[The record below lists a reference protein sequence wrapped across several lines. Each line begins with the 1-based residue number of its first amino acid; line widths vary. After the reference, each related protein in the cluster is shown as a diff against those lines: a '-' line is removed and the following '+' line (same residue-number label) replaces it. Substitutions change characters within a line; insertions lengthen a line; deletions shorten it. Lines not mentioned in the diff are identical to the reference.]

1 MTKKLTS
8 FLVLS
13 LCLVGALTAQNRYID
28 EIFTDVTVERDLT
41 YSTNV
46 DPLAISQGAMG
57 PTPQLMD
64 VYQPE
69 GDTVSLRP
77 VVVMF
82 HTGNFLP
89 QYFNGGPYGS
99 RIDSGLVEITN
110 RLVKRGYVGIS
121 ATYRKGWQPTAT
133 ADSIRT
139 GSLLQAVY
147 RASQDAHAMARFLR
161 KSVAEDSNPYG
172 IDTSRITFFGIGSG
186 GYVVQAHNFLD
197 RTEEI
202 LLNQNFYTPSGIP
215 LVNESVNSNPQG
227 TIQTMQNVP
236 NWVGY
241 KSNVAFTYNIGGALG
256 DTLWMDGGS
265 EESPMASVHSFTD
278 AFAPFYAGTVIV
290 PTMPPMPVVD
300 VQGSN
305 LVMQLA
311 NEKGLNDVLAP
322 ANEFMLDAKFDPLS
336 GILNQFTA
344 GFKTVRTASPV
355 PTATLDSFQLGQ
367 DNLWTIVRLP
377 ADPTMPD
384 PDAPDVGDLGLT
396 SGLQNWFSEPILR
409 ATIDQINIAVPDAML
424 DANAIIDGEDQ
435 TNPNRANPA
444 AAKTFI
450 DTVMAHFIPRAYYA
464 LDIEGLVSSTN
475 DLLTNQQIGLEVFP
489 NPANEGFTVRTA
501 EGHAI
506 RSLRVMDMNG
516 RIVKS
521 VTNIDATTRFVTRG
535 NLPRG
540 AYLLQIQLDEGTTAR
555 KLILE

>member
-1 MTKKLTS
+1 MTKKLS
-8 FLVLS
+8 SLLVLS
-13 LCLVGALTAQNRYID
+13 LCIMGTLAAQNRYID
-28 EIFTDVTVERDLT
+28 AMFEVGAPEVDVT
-41 YSTNV
+41 YSTNI
-46 DPLAISQGAMG
+46 DPLAISQGATG

-69 GDTVSLRP
+69 GDTAELRP

-99 RIDSGLVEITN
+99 RQDSAVVEITS
-110 RLVKRGYVGIS
+110 RLVQRGYVGIA
-121 ATYRKGWQPTAT
+121 ATYRKGWQPTAA

-161 KSVAEDSNPYG
+161 KSVAEEGNPYR

-186 GYVVQAHNFLD
+186 GYVVLAHNYLD

-227 TIQTMQNVP
+227 TILTMQNVP
-236 NWVGY
+236 NHVGY
-241 KSNVAFTYNIGGALG
+241 NSNVAFTYNLGGAIG
-256 DTLWMDGGS
+256 DTLWMDGTS
-265 EESPMASVHSFTD
+265 EEAPTASVHSLTD
-278 AFAPFYAGTVIV
+278 PFAPFYAGTVIV
-290 PTMPPMPVVD
+290 PTNPPMPVVD

-305 LVMQLA
+305 LVAQLA
-311 NEKGLNDVLAP
+311 NERGINDLLAP
-322 ANEFMLDAKFDPLS
+322 ANEFMLDEKFDPLS
-336 GILNQFTA
+336 GILNQITA
-344 GFKTVRTASPV
+344 GFKTVRTTSPIS
-355 PTATLDSFQLGQ
+355 TATADEFQLGQ
-367 DNLWTIVRLP
+367 DNLWTVFR
-377 ADPTMPD
+377 T
-384 PDAPDVGDLGLT
+384 APPGIGLSGAT
-396 SGLQNWFSEPILR
+396 SGLQNWFDEPTLR
-409 ATIDQINIAVPDAML
+409 ATIAGINIAVPSANL
-424 DANAIIDGEDQ
+424 DADAIIDGEDQ

-450 DTVMAHFIPRAYYA
+450 DTIMAHFIPRAYYA

-489 NPANEGFTVRTA
+489 NPVSEGFTVRTA

-506 RSLRVMDMNG
+506 RSIRVMDMNG
-516 RIVKS
+516 RV
-521 VTNIDATTRFVTRG
+521 VTNLTNVNATTRFVSRG

-540 AYLLQIQLDEGTTAR
+540 AYILQIQLDEGSTAR
-555 KLILE
+555 KLILD